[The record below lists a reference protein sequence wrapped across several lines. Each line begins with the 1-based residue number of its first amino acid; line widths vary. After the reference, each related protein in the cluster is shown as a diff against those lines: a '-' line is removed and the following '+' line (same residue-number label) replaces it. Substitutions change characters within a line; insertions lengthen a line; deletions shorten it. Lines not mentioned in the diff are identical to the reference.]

1 MPVERHTRTAAYRKP
16 RTDSNGTAIRPG
28 VGVTQYLQL
37 ASVLRHRIT
46 QGALVVGEQLP
57 TVAQLADQFQL
68 ARVTVRQAYAVLG
81 AEGLTTSQRGRGTF
95 VTASPGDP
103 DRRLRTA
110 INDPGSS
117 DIRFDILQELAGVPL
132 PQTLVQGATT
142 YPDYAFVRKI
152 HVQDGEPFCLAEIHV
167 ASEIHTRFPPD
178 AVRSHKIAWLLN
190 THAPERMH
198 RMQQTTTVA
207 PADLVL
213 ARQLGC
219 SFATPMAHMVRRIF
233 DTSNRLALAGR
244 FWYRGDR
251 FVADIEIPF
260 DVWVNYPGVVIP
272 DVRAREPDAR

>member
-1 MPVERHTRTAAYRKP
+1 MPVDRTGMAAGRKP
-16 RTDSNGTAIRPG
+16 RAATDTAGIRPG

-46 QGALVVGEQLP
+46 QGELAAGQQLP
-57 TVAQLADQFQL
+57 TVAQLADQYQL

-95 VTASPGDP
+95 VATPPSGIG
-103 DRRLRTA
+103 RRLRTA
-110 INDPGSS
+110 INDPSSS
-117 DIRFDILQELAGVPL
+117 DIRFDILDEMSGVPL
-132 PQTLVQGATT
+132 PATLVLGAAT

-167 ASEIHTRFPPD
+167 ASEIHARFPPG
-178 AVRSHKIAWLLN
+178 AARSHKIAWLLN

-198 RMQQTTTVA
+198 RVQQTTTVA

-219 SFATPMAHMVRRIF
+219 SFATPVAHMVRRVF
-233 DTSNRLALAGR
+233 DTGNRLALAGR

-272 DVRAREPDAR
+272 DVRARLPDAA